1 MMNQLKKVNAI
12 QASDTGDLFKEK
24 LSITQKLMKLKRK
37 LLIMIMINILLFK
50 NLSQRQETLLQTNK
64 FSINKLSKQ
73 NDIVDFVKTTDFNDK
88 LKELNKEVTSDKTKH
103 VEAE

>member
-12 QASDTGDLFKEK
+12 QASDTGDLFKKK

-88 LKELNKEVTSDKTKH
+88 LKELNKEVTSNKRKH

>member
-1 MMNQLKKVNAI
+1 
-12 QASDTGDLFKEK
+12 
-24 LSITQKLMKLKRK
+24 MKLKRK

-50 NLSQRQETLLQTNK
+50 NLSQRQEALLQTNK

>member
-1 MMNQLKKVNAI
+1 
-12 QASDTGDLFKEK
+12 
-24 LSITQKLMKLKRK
+24 MKLKRK